1 MATRARNA
9 YAEFF
14 DAATKVLDEKD
25 LAAKRHAAELR
36 RTQAAQAR
44 FQREHAKKVH
54 DSFADYRRDLAP
66 LLQALEGL
74 PARKGEKFM
83 VRMEQQIQTRSSTDK
98 EGTRSLNIWIAYA
111 KPIGLS
117 ESKLGWMAFGENSF
131 TKIETDMI
139 PMPRNGVSDKLDV
152 YPAKTGRDVVH
163 IQLANEK
170 GQGEKITGGIAMFRH
185 HDTIKSMKDIPA
197 YIGKWVAKNAP
208 ERLDDLRKSLGVK
221 PAIKSKPVSP
231 R

>member
-1 MATRARNA
+1 MATRARNV

-14 DAATKVLDEKD
+14 DAATKVLDEQD
-25 LAAKRHAAELR
+25 RAAKRQAAESR
-36 RTQAAQAR
+36 RNEAAQAR
-44 FQREHAKKVH
+44 LQRQHAKKVH

-83 VRMEQQIQTRSSTDK
+83 VRMEQQIQTPSRADQ

-111 KPIGLS
+111 KPIGSS
-117 ESKLGWMAFGENSF
+117 ENKNSLA
-131 TKIETDMI
+131 KIETDMI

-170 GQGEKITGGIAMFRH
+170 GQGEKITGGTAMFRH
-185 HDTIKSMKDIPA
+185 YDTIKSMKDIPA

-221 PAIKSKPVSP
+221 PAIKRKPISP